1 MHAWIECWILNSAK
15 LEQYYYFHAEFLE
28 EVKLN
33 YRGNY
38 LPDHSMGWND
48 FTGHWLYSEE
58 QNIRAALY
66 KQKIIYYNLYAHV
79 HIGNKIDF

>member
-1 MHAWIECWILNSAK
+1 
-15 LEQYYYFHAEFLE
+15 
-28 EVKLN
+28 
-33 YRGNY
+33 
-38 LPDHSMGWND
+38 MGWND

-58 QNIRAALY
+58 QNICAALY